1 MQSFVLKLTSIKGVS
16 YMFGKIQSYSKN
28 DNTIQISFE
37 HNKAAIKIVTDSII
51 NFFVPLKKAKQ
62 DSKAIEDI
70 KIQKSEF
77 EVKRDSSKITICTGK
92 LTLNVFDDF
101 KVDIYDL
108 DGNMLCEDYK
118 KERSPFIKRGVTPNA
133 LELALKE
140 GHKLNSEL
148 GEYKFNILKK
158 LEDNTFFYGFGEK
171 TGHLNKKGYH
181 YKMWNTDNAAPHV
194 ESFEALY
201 KSIPFFITLKGNK
214 AFGIFLDNTFES
226 HFDMGKENSNYYSF
240 GAVDGN
246 LDYYFI
252 YGPSVKEVIKN
263 YTYLTGRAPLP
274 QLWTLGY
281 QQCRWSYTPE
291 ERLTEISKNFRE
303 RDIPCDALYLDI
315 DYMDEY
321 RVFTFDKD
329 KFKDPN
335 KTSADLKENGFKLVT
350 IIDPGVKKDKGY
362 KIYDE
367 GIKNHYFATDKDG
380 IPYVNE
386 VWPGEALYPDFTNS
400 KVRNWWADNQKIMMD
415 YGVAGIWND
424 MNEPA
429 SFKGPLPCDV
439 MFNNDGNEISHK
451 EAHNIYG
458 HYMSKATYEGI
469 KKYTNKR
476 PFVITRACYA
486 GTQKYSTVWTGDNQS
501 LWEHL
506 RMSLPMLMNLGLS
519 GFAFCG
525 TDVGGFGFDCT
536 AELLSRWIQV
546 GAFTPLFRNHSSIFT
561 RDQEPW
567 AFDKETED
575 ICRKYI
581 KLRYKLIPYIYDL
594 FWKGESNGLPIMRPL
609 LLHYEKDANAYEI
622 NDEFLCG
629 DSILVAPI
637 VEQGKKNRMVY
648 LPEGDD
654 WIDYWTK
661 EYFSGGKFIIKNAP
675 LDTCPIYVKAG
686 SIIPNYPVQ
695 NYIGEKSI
703 DELTFDIYLSK
714 NDQNIS
720 YTHYQDDGESFNY
733 KNGIYNLYKLES
745 SKESNCIKLKVNKT
759 KSDYGNLYKGFKF
772 NIICDLK
779 PSSILSAGKTIEFT
793 HSDNTISFNTEG
805 MSEFVIK

>member
-1 MQSFVLKLTSIKGVS
+1 ML
-16 YMFGKIQSYSKN
+16 GKIQGYNQNKN
-28 DNTIQISFE
+28 KIEVLFE
-37 HNKAAIKIVTDSII
+37 HNKAIIEVITASII
-51 NFFVPLKKAKQ
+51 NFFIPLKQAEHN
-62 DSKAIEDI
+62 SKAIDDI
-70 KIQKSEF
+70 KAKETNLK
-77 EVKRDSSKITICTGK
+77 VKRDDSKITICTNK
-92 LTLNVFDDF
+92 LKVNIFDNF

-108 DGNMLCEDYK
+108 DGNMLCEDY
-118 KERSPFIKRGVTPNA
+118 RNRRDPFIKRGVTPKS

-140 GHKLNSEL
+140 GHEINSEL
-148 GEYKFNILKK
+148 GNYKFNVLKK
-158 LEDNTFFYGFGEK
+158 LDDNTFFYGFGDK
-171 TGHLNKKGYH
+171 TGHLNKRGYH

-201 KSIPFFITLKGNK
+201 KSIPFFITLKDNK

-252 YGPSVKEVIKN
+252 YGPSIKEVIKD
-263 YTYLTGRAPLP
+263 YTCLTGRTPIP
-274 QLWTLGY
+274 QIWTLGY

-291 ERLTEISKNFRE
+291 ERLIEVSKNFRE
-303 RDIPCDALYLDI
+303 KDIPCDALYLDI
-315 DYMDEY
+315 DYMDGY
-321 RVFTFDKD
+321 RVFTWDKD
-329 KFKDPN
+329 KFKNPN
-335 KTSADLKENGFKLVT
+335 KTLSKLKENGFKVVT

-367 GIKNHYFATDKDG
+367 GIKNNYFATDKDG
-380 IPYVNE
+380 VPYVNE
-386 VWPGEALYPDFTNS
+386 VWPGESLYPDFPNS
-400 KVRNWWADNQKIMMD
+400 KVRNWWADNQKIMID

-429 SFKGPLPCDV
+429 SFKGPLPDDV
-439 MFNNDGNEISHK
+439 MFDNDGTKVSHK
-451 EAHNIYG
+451 EIHNVYG

-469 KKYTNKR
+469 KKFTNKR

-525 TDVGGFGFDCT
+525 TDVGGFGFDCS

-546 GAFTPLFRNHSSIFT
+546 GTFTPLFRNHSSIFT

-567 AFDKETED
+567 AFDGKTED

-581 KLRYKLIPYIYDL
+581 KLRYKLIPYFYDL
-594 FWKGESNGLPIMRPL
+594 FWKGESDGLPIIRPL
-609 LLHYEKDANAYEI
+609 LVHYEKDVNTYEI

-629 DSILVAPI
+629 NSILVAPI
-637 VEQGKKNRMVY
+637 VEQGKTNRMVY

-654 WIDYWTK
+654 WIDYWTN
-661 EYFSGGKFIIKNAP
+661 EYFSGGQFIIKNAP
-675 LDTCPIYVKAG
+675 LDTCPIYIKAG
-686 SIIPNYPVQ
+686 SALPNYPVQ
-695 NYIGEKSI
+695 NYVGEKSI
-703 DELTFDIYLSK
+703 DELTFNIYLSRNGK
-714 NDQNIS
+714 NIS
-720 YTHYQDDGESFNY
+720 YIHYQDDGQSFDY
-733 KNGIYNLYKLES
+733 KNGNYNLYKLEAY
-745 SKESNCIKLKVNKT
+745 KESNCIKIKINET
-759 KSDYGNLYKGFKF
+759 KSDYRNHYKGFKF
-772 NIICDLK
+772 NIITNLK
-779 PSSILSAGKTIEFT
+779 PSSILADGKITEFT
-793 HSDNTISFNTEG
+793 PSDNTINFNVERV
-805 MSEFVIK
+805 SEIVII